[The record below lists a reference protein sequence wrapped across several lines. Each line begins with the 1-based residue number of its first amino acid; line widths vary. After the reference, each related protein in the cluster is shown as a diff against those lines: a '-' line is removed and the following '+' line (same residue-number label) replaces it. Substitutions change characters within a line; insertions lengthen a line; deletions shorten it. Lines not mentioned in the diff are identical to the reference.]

1 MIVAFIFVGMV
12 FGAIASVSTLL
23 SGGSFLMALAIYSG
37 IGTGIALAAIALAL
51 IVSGLRGSQGDWS
64 EIDAEHHSVSV

>member
-12 FGAIASVSTLL
+12 FGAIASLYTLL